1 MIKLGDFMKSIRLS
15 LCAFLLSFMSF
26 TASAEINLNI
36 KIGQVVG
43 SKTIETVKT
52 ISANYNQDIVIM
64 QEGLKNK
71 IVINLK
77 KFKNILV
84 NGAKINPVQIDMKMV
99 DSSKKTIG
107 KPQTVTSFYKNE
119 AQFNVQNSIASD
131 NGDVN
136 VSLNFQE
143 I

>member
-1 MIKLGDFMKSIRLS
+1 MKSIRLS
-15 LCAFLLSFMSF
+15 LCFLFLSFMSF
-26 TASAEINLNI
+26 SASAEINLNI
-36 KIGQVVG
+36 KIGQVIG

-84 NGAKINPVQIDMKMV
+84 NGSRINPVQIDMKMI
-99 DSSKKTIG
+99 DSTKKVIG
-107 KPQTVTSFYKNE
+107 KPQTITSFYNNT
-119 AQFNVQNSIASD
+119 AQFNVQNSITSD
-131 NGDVN
+131 SGDVN

>member
-1 MIKLGDFMKSIRLS
+1 MKSIRLS
-15 LCAFLLSFMSF
+15 LCVLLLSFMSF
-26 TASAEINLNI
+26 TASAEINLKI
-36 KIGQVVG
+36 KIGQVIG
-43 SKTIETVKT
+43 TKSFETVKT
-52 ISANYNQDIVIM
+52 ISANYNQDIVIA

-84 NGAKINPVQIDMKMV
+84 NGSKINPIQIDMKMV
-99 DSSKKTIG
+99 DATRKVIG
-107 KPQTVTSFYKNE
+107 KPQTITSFYNNE

>member
-1 MIKLGDFMKSIRLS
+1 MKSIRLS

-36 KIGQVVG
+36 KIGQVIG
-43 SKTIETVKT
+43 SRTIETVKT

-84 NGAKINPVQIDMKMV
+84 NGSKINPVQIDMKMV

-107 KPQTVTSFYKNE
+107 KPQTITSFYKNE
-119 AQFNVQNSIASD
+119 AQFNVQNSVASD

>member
-1 MIKLGDFMKSIRLS
+1 MKSIRLS

-36 KIGQVVG
+36 KIGQVIG

-84 NGAKINPVQIDMKMV
+84 NGSKINPVQIDMKMV

-107 KPQTVTSFYKNE
+107 KPQTITSFYKNE
-119 AQFNVQNSIASD
+119 AQFNVQNSVASD

>member
-1 MIKLGDFMKSIRLS
+1 MKSIKLS
-15 LCAFLLSFMSF
+15 LLALSFSFMSF

-36 KIGQVVG
+36 KIEQVIG
-43 SKTIETVKT
+43 SKSFETVKT
-52 ISANYNQDIVIM
+52 VSAKYNQDIVIM
-64 QEGLKNK
+64 QEGLKNR

-84 NGAKINPVQIDMKMV
+84 NGSKINPIQIDMKMI
-99 DSSKKTIG
+99 DSTKKVVG
-107 KPQTVTSFYKNE
+107 KPQTITSFYNNE
-119 AQFNVQNSIASD
+119 AQFNVQNSITSD
-131 NGDVN
+131 TGGVN

>member
-1 MIKLGDFMKSIRLS
+1 MKSITLS
-15 LCAFLLSFMSF
+15 LWALFFSLISFS
-26 TASAEINLNI
+26 ANAEINLNI
-36 KIGQVVG
+36 KIGQVIG
-43 SKTIETVKT
+43 SKSFETVKT
-52 ISANYNQDIVIM
+52 VSAKYNQDIVIM

-84 NGAKINPVQIDMKMV
+84 NGSRINPIQIDMKMI
-99 DSSKKTIG
+99 DSAKRVVG
-107 KPQTVTSFYKNE
+107 KPQTITSFYNNE
-119 AQFNVQNSIASD
+119 AQFNVQNSITSD
-131 NGDVN
+131 TGDVN

>member
-1 MIKLGDFMKSIRLS
+1 MKSIKLS
-15 LCAFLLSFMSF
+15 LLALSFSFMSF

-36 KIGQVVG
+36 KIEQVIG
-43 SKTIETVKT
+43 SKSFETVKT
-52 ISANYNQDIVIM
+52 VSAKYNQDIVIM
-64 QEGLKNK
+64 QEGLKNR

-84 NGAKINPVQIDMKMV
+84 NGSKINPIQIDMKMI
-99 DSSKKTIG
+99 DSKKKVVG
-107 KPQTVTSFYKNE
+107 KPQTITSFYNNE
-119 AQFNVQNSIASD
+119 AQFNVQNSITSD
-131 NGDVN
+131 TGGVN

>member
-1 MIKLGDFMKSIRLS
+1 MKTIRLS
-15 LCAFLLSFMSF
+15 LCALLLSTMSF
-26 TASAEINLNI
+26 SASAEINLNI
-36 KIGQVVG
+36 KIGQVIG

-52 ISANYNQDIVIM
+52 ISTNYNQDIVIM

-84 NGAKINPVQIDMKMV
+84 NGSKINPVQIDMKMV
-99 DSSKKTIG
+99 DGTKKTVG
-107 KPQTVTSFYKNE
+107 KPQTITSFYNNKAE
-119 AQFNVQNSIASD
+119 FNVQNSVASD
-131 NGDVN
+131 NGAVN

>member
-1 MIKLGDFMKSIRLS
+1 MIKLGDFMRSIRLS

-36 KIGQVVG
+36 KIGQVIG
-43 SKTIETVKT
+43 SRTIETVKT

-84 NGAKINPVQIDMKMV
+84 NGTKINPIQIDMKMV

-107 KPQTVTSFYKNE
+107 KPQTITSFYKNE
-119 AQFNVQNSIASD
+119 AQFNVQNSVASD

>member
-1 MIKLGDFMKSIRLS
+1 MKTIRLS
-15 LCAFLLSFMSF
+15 LCALILSFMSF
-26 TASAEINLNI
+26 NAHSEINLNI
-36 KIGQVVG
+36 KIGQVIG

-64 QEGLKNK
+64 QAGLKNK

-84 NGAKINPVQIDMKMV
+84 NGSKINPVQIDMKMV
-99 DSSKKTIG
+99 DATKKTVG
-107 KPQTVTSFYKNE
+107 KPQTITSFYNNE
-119 AQFNVQNSIASD
+119 AQFNVQNGLASD

>member
-1 MIKLGDFMKSIRLS
+1 MKTIRLS
-15 LCAFLLSFMSF
+15 LCTLILSFMSF
-26 TASAEINLNI
+26 NASAEINLNI
-36 KIGQVVG
+36 KIGQVIG

-64 QEGLKNK
+64 QAGLKNK

-84 NGAKINPVQIDMKMV
+84 NGSKINPVQIDMKMV
-99 DSSKKTIG
+99 DATKKTVG
-107 KPQTVTSFYKNE
+107 KPQTITSFYNNE
-119 AQFNVQNSIASD
+119 AQFNVQNSLASD

>member
-1 MIKLGDFMKSIRLS
+1 MKMIRLS
-15 LCAFLLSFMSF
+15 LYALVLSFMSLNVR
-26 TASAEINLNI
+26 AEVNLNI
-36 KIGQVVG
+36 KIGQVIG

-64 QEGLKNK
+64 QTGLKNK

-84 NGAKINPVQIDMKMV
+84 NGAKINPVQIDMKVV
-99 DSSKKTIG
+99 DSTKKIIG
-107 KPQTVTSFYKNE
+107 KPQTVTSFYNNE
-119 AQFNVQNSIASD
+119 AQFKVQNSLASD

-143 I
+143 L

>member
-1 MIKLGDFMKSIRLS
+1 MKSIRLS
-15 LCAFLLSFMSF
+15 LCILFLSFMSF
-26 TASAEINLNI
+26 SAKSEININI

-84 NGAKINPVQIDMKMV
+84 NGSRINPVQFDLKMV
-99 DSSKKTIG
+99 DAAKKIIG
-107 KPQTVTSFYKNE
+107 KPQTITSFYNNT
-119 AQFNVQNSIASD
+119 AQFNLPNSTTSET
-131 NGDVN
+131 GDVN

>member
-1 MIKLGDFMKSIRLS
+1 MKSIRFSLFVLLLS
-15 LCAFLLSFMSF
+15 LMSF
-26 TASAEINLNI
+26 NVQSEINLNI
-36 KIGQVVG
+36 KIEQVID

-52 ISANYNQDIVIM
+52 ISTNYNQDIVIM

-84 NGAKINPVQIDMKMV
+84 NGTKINPIQIDIKMV
-99 DSSKKTIG
+99 DASKKTVG
-107 KPQTVTSFYKNE
+107 KPQTITSFYNNNAE
-119 AQFNVQNSIASD
+119 FNVQNSAASD

>member
-1 MIKLGDFMKSIRLS
+1 
-15 LCAFLLSFMSF
+15 MSF

-36 KIGQVVG
+36 KIGQVIG

-84 NGAKINPVQIDMKMV
+84 NGSKINPVQIDMKMV

-107 KPQTVTSFYKNE
+107 KPQTITSFYKNE
-119 AQFNVQNSIASD
+119 AQFNVQNSVASD